1 MVSEANWVDERF
13 PAMRSWDYRRLFV
26 NGFFTTGSRWAQ
38 VLARGW
44 LVHELSDHSS
54 TAVGLVTFASFLPF
68 ILVGP
73 IAGVMADRI
82 DRRRLLIWATLFG
95 LASALAL
102 TAIVVADVVEVW
114 HVVVLAFL
122 SGAAQSATVPARQA
136 LVANS
141 VPKEQLLNA
150 MALAGISQHGS
161 RVIGPL
167 FGGALLATLGAG
179 SVFGLSAVLL
189 SIGLIEVLRLRYRM
203 PVAEVSES
211 ASAKFSLT
219 SAVGTVSSGLVE
231 AGRYVRRDRRLLTI
245 IGLVGA
251 HCSLTMAFDS
261 MMPRLAEDV
270 GGGSTLYSAVLIGLG
285 VGAIAGTLTVSQ
297 LHAERAKGVSL
308 AVFGIGSGLAM
319 VVLGTATVPAMVVVG
334 AVIAGSMQAS
344 YMTVSASLIQEIV
357 ADELRG
363 RVMSLYIMIAAGHM
377 AFINLGFGRAADS
390 IDVRYL
396 LVGPG
401 LLWVAIFLVAML
413 SLVEVRSLV
422 RRGRFVSMGTIAAT
436 PAPISAAGG
445 GGGGS

>member
-1 MVSEANWVDERF
+1 MATEANWVDERF

-44 LVHELSDHSS
+44 LVHELSGGSS
-54 TAVGLVTFASFLPF
+54 TAVGWVTFASFLPF

-73 IAGVMADRI
+73 VAGVLADRI

-95 LASALAL
+95 IASAVAL
-102 TAIVVADVVEVW
+102 TAVVVADVVEVW

-122 SGAAQSATVPARQA
+122 AGAAQSATVPARQA

-141 VPKEQLLNA
+141 VPKDQLLNA

-179 SVFGLSAVLL
+179 SVFALSVLLL

-203 PVAEVSES
+203 PVREASEAPTKIS
-211 ASAKFSLT
+211 VLGAVASLRSDFAD
-219 SAVGTVSSGLVE
+219 A
-231 AGRYVRRDRRLLTI
+231 ARYVRRDRRLLTI

-251 HCSLTMAFDS
+251 HCSFTMAFDS
-261 MMPRLAEDV
+261 MMPRLAEEV
-270 GGGSTLYSAVLIGLG
+270 GGGETLYSAVLVGLG

-297 LHAERAKGVSL
+297 LHGERAKGASL
-308 AVFGIGSGLAM
+308 AIFGVGSGLAM
-319 VVLGTATVPAMVVVG
+319 VVLGTATVPAMVVFG
-334 AVIAGSMQAS
+334 AVLGGSMQAS
-344 YMTVSASLIQEIV
+344 YMTVSASLIQEVV

-377 AFINLGFGRAADS
+377 AFVNLGFGWAADS
-390 IDVRYL
+390 INVRYL

-401 LLWVAIFLVAML
+401 LLWVAIFLVAMV
-413 SLVEVRSLV
+413 SLVEVRSLI

-436 PAPISAAGG
+436 PAPVSAAGG